1 MKKKSIPSN
10 RSSLDNKS
18 KSGPKFNHSNHS
30 NKGHKINKKARYL
43 KSAFDPKD
51 FPPGGVPEVAITGRS
66 NAGKSSL
73 INAWLGAQLAHV
85 SQAPGKTRL
94 LNFYDLGDYRLV
106 DMPGY
111 GYASRGKTEV
121 QEYQRIVE
129 NYFALRSDVVCLILI
144 LDIRRKWSEDEEM
157 LRKFASLID
166 RPLIVVASKIDK
178 LNQSEKH
185 EYTKL
190 LEKSLNGASYFL
202 VSSTTGQGIKE
213 LDEAIYRN
221 YVLPSIEEK
230 K

>member
-1 MKKKSIPSN
+1 MSKTTKKPI
-10 RSSLDNKS
+10 
-18 KSGPKFNHSNHS
+18 
-30 NKGHKINKKARYL
+30 KKARYI
-43 KSAFDPKD
+43 KSAFDTKD
-51 FPPGGVPEVAITGRS
+51 FPQGGVPEVAITGRS

-73 INAWLGAQLAHV
+73 INSWMGASLAHV

-111 GYASRGKTEV
+111 GYASRGKSEV
-121 QEYQRIVE
+121 QEYKKIVE
-129 NYFALRSDVVCLILI
+129 NYFALRADVVCLILI

-157 LRKFASLID
+157 LREYASLID

-185 EYTKL
+185 SYTKAL
-190 LEKSLNGASYFL
+190 QKSLDGAPYFL
-202 VSSTTGQGIKE
+202 VSSSTGQGIKE

-221 YVLPSIEEK
+221 YVLPALEEK
-230 K
+230 KSR